1 MSHEPIRI
9 VLIDD
14 HAIVRKGLRAFLDT
28 YPEIEVVGE
37 ASGGAEGVALVTRV
51 LPDVALMDLVMPEIS

>member
-1 MSHEPIRI
+1 MSSEPIRI

-14 HAIVRKGLRAFLDT
+14 HAVVRKGLRAFLDT

-37 ASGGAEGVALVTRV
+37 AGGGSEESPWSPGCC
-51 LPDVALMDLVMPEIS
+51 PMSP